1 MQQSTPILLEAIA
14 LRTCVRAVYN
24 GGAVTLAPHILY
36 QRHDDLFVDAIT
48 VERDNRP
55 PREVKIGT
63 FKLAGLRNLELAGRP
78 FAPEPSFDP
87 GHPRYVGALFAV
99 GPD

>member
-36 QRHDDLFVDAIT
+36 QRHDDLFVDAVTI
-48 VERDNRP
+48 ERDNQA

-63 FKLAGLRNLELAGRP
+63 FKLAGLHDLELAGRP
-78 FAPEPSFDP
+78 FALERSFDP
-87 GHPRYVGALFAV
+87 GDPRYATALFAV